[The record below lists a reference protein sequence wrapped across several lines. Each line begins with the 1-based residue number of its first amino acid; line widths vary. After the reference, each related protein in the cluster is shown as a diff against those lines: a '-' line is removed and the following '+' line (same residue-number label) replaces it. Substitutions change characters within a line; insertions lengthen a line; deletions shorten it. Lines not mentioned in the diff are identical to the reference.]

1 MISTN
6 ILYRVFYIRVG
17 SSLGASF
24 VMERSGKQY
33 LVTARHVL
41 QDLSQEM
48 DISIFWKREWC
59 KLSTT
64 LVDVKDDADIAVLS
78 S

>member
-1 MISTN
+1 MIGTN

-24 VMERSGKQY
+24 VMEHSGKQY
-33 LVTARHVL
+33 LVTACHVL